1 MKLKK
6 WKLFKESWEDLP
18 PGWDDSTYDPYES
31 DTYSDPYNK
40 SQSSIKGG
48 EKKPESPEF
57 KELKDSL
64 LDMFSRAGFP
74 STQPHNV
81 EISGNVN
88 YFTIEVTFKY
98 FENLSDVLRVVE
110 VLKKIKDDILVDYE
124 VDSDLWRNKSWMPLL
139 SLDFYLK
146 E

>member
-6 WKLFKESWEDLP
+6 WKLFTESWEDLP

-31 DTYSDPYNK
+31 DTYSDPNYK
-40 SQSSIKGG
+40 SQSSSKGS
-48 EKKPESPEF
+48 EKKPESSEF
-57 KELKDSL
+57 KALKDSL
-64 LDMFSRAGFP
+64 LDMFSRTGFN
-74 STQPHNV
+74 NV
-81 EISGNVN
+81 EISGSVD
-88 YFTIEVTFKY
+88 YFTLEITFKY

-110 VLKKIKDDILVDYE
+110 LVKKIKDDILVDYE

-139 SLDFYLK
+139 SIDFSLK

>member
-31 DTYSDPYNK
+31 DTYSDPYYK
-40 SQSSIKGG
+40 SQSSSKGS
-48 EKKPESPEF
+48 EKKPESSEF
-57 KELKDSL
+57 KALKDSL
-64 LDMFSRAGFP
+64 LDMFSRAGFN
-74 STQPHNV
+74 SV
-81 EISGNVN
+81 EISGSVD
-88 YFTIEVTFKY
+88 YFTLEITFKY

-110 VLKKIKDDILVDYE
+110 LVKRIKDDILVDYE
-124 VDSDLWRNKSWMPLL
+124 EDSDLWRSKSYMPLL
-139 SLDFYLK
+139 SIDFSLK

>member
-31 DTYSDPYNK
+31 DTYSDPYYK
-40 SQSSIKGG
+40 SQSSSKGS
-48 EKKPESPEF
+48 EKKPESSEF
-57 KELKDSL
+57 KALKDSL
-64 LDMFSRAGFP
+64 LDMFSRAGFN
-74 STQPHNV
+74 NV
-81 EISGNVN
+81 EISGSVD
-88 YFTIEVTFKY
+88 YFTLEITFKY

-110 VLKKIKDDILVDYE
+110 LVKRIKDDILVDYE
-124 VDSDLWRNKSWMPLL
+124 EDSDLWRSKSYMPLL
-139 SLDFYLK
+139 SIDFSLK

>member
-31 DTYSDPYNK
+31 DTYSDFYNK
-40 SQSSIKGG
+40 SQSSSKGS
-48 EKKPESPEF
+48 EKKPESSDF
-57 KELKDSL
+57 KALKDSL
-64 LDMFSRAGFP
+64 LDMFSRAGFN
-74 STQPHNV
+74 NV
-81 EISGNVN
+81 EISGSVD
-88 YFTIEVTFKY
+88 YFTLEVTFKY

-110 VLKKIKDDILVDYE
+110 LVKRIKDDILVDYE
-124 VDSDLWRNKSWMPLL
+124 EDSDLWRSKSYMPLL
-139 SLDFYLK
+139 SIDFYLK